1 LIPANKGLFVKST
14 FSLALFIAAL
24 SLGGCSILDGSKVDY
39 KSASKPR
46 KLEVPPDLTQLS
58 KETRYAV
65 INGAVSAAE
74 SKSPD
79 TANTPAVIAP
89 LALKD
94 IRMERNGNQRWLVA
108 KRSPEALW
116 APLKDFWQENGFP
129 LASELSD
136 VGIMETEW
144 VDNKARI
151 PQDFV
156 RSALSKV
163 FDSLYSSPERRKFRA
178 RLERNANGETEIFI
192 SYRSMM
198 EVYVSER
205 SDSTT
210 WQPGPTDP
218 ETEAEYLGLL
228 MRKLSM
234 STVQASAS
242 AAPEPGK
249 AAAVMVNAGAA
260 DAYVQL
266 SEEFDRAWR
275 RVGLTLDRSG
285 FSVEDRDRSK
295 GLYFVRYV
303 YKKSDAEAGMIQK
316 LLNFNWGSD
325 SKDAT
330 ALKYQI
336 EVKSAGAQSNVKV
349 LDSKG
354 QADNSEAGRAILKLL
369 ANDLK

>member
-1 LIPANKGLFVKST
+1 MKST
-14 FSLALFIAAL
+14 FSLALCVAAL
-24 SLGGCSILDGSKVDY
+24 SLSGCSILEGSKVDY
-39 KSASKPR
+39 KSASKPK

-65 INGAVSAAE
+65 INGAVSAVE
-74 SKSPD
+74 SKSSE
-79 TANTPAVIAP
+79 TTNSPAVIAP

-108 KRSPEALW
+108 KRAPEALW
-116 APLKDFWQENGFP
+116 GPLKDFWQENGFP

-144 VDNKARI
+144 VDNQARI
-151 PQDFV
+151 PQDIV
-156 RSALSKV
+156 RNLLSKV
-163 FDSLYSSPERRKFRA
+163 FDSMYSSPERRKFRA

-192 SYRSMM
+192 SYRSMV
-198 EVYVSER
+198 EVYMSER

-210 WQPGPTDP
+210 WQAGPTDP

-234 STVQASAS
+234 TSVQAGAMATPEAS
-242 AAPEPGK
+242 K

-295 GLYFVRYV
+295 GLYFVRYA
-303 YKKSDAEAGMIQK
+303 YKKQDAEAGFLQK
-316 LLNFNWGSD
+316 MLNFKWGND

-330 ALKYQI
+330 AQKFQV
-336 EVKSAGAQSNVKV
+336 EVKSTGAQTTVKV

-354 QADNSEAGRAILKLL
+354 QPDSTEAGRAMLKLL